1 MTTGYILFLSLST
14 FLSDTCVSC
23 RDLGNLNLSGSL
35 VPELGHLEHLR
46 YL

>member
-14 FLSDTCVSC
+14 FLFDTCVSC
-23 RDLGNLNLSGSL
+23 RDLGNSNLSGSL
-35 VPELGHLEHLR
+35 VPELGQLEHLQ